1 MDLTQP
7 RLLSVKYWHDKT
19 VNTHGWW
26 RMLPLVGL
34 ATAAV
39 ATGVFWLSNSL
50 LTMINEYKDRQQEEA
65 ALDTLRAA
73 VDSSYEQPKPDF
85 TWLKATI
92 KAGVRGLGESVDS
105 EGDKSKRCTCVS
117 GLSNRQDGQ
126 CEYHGIYY

>member
-39 ATGVFWLSNSL
+39 ATVVFWLGNSL
-50 LTMINEYKDRQQEEA
+50 LTLINDYKERQQEEA

-73 VDSSYEQPKPDF
+73 VDPTYEQAKSDF
-85 TWLKATI
+85 SWIGKLASFVETPESTVDDNEKTYGTLKSGMT
-92 KAGVRGLGESVDS
+92 D
-105 EGDKSKRCTCVS
+105 TS
-117 GLSNRQDGQ
+117 GLRD
-126 CEYHGIYY
+126 EYFRR